1 MKRVVISA
9 GKKALL
15 RQWAEEYENSSF
27 LEGDPS
33 WFMHQV
39 EGRENQEVMAFLASC
54 LSYGSRPLFM
64 PKIQRLLDLSGGNP
78 YEWVMSHG
86 YEQALPDSG
95 ECFYRLYTCRD
106 MRRLLASLHALMDC
120 YGSMGGLMLSLP
132 SPTALSALEQTTA
145 WFSSHGSGGIIPLDT
160 RSACK
165 RLCMWLRWMVR
176 DGSEVDLG
184 LWSTVIDKRTLIMPL
199 VLYRTSSGQQKL
211 SAHPHRREYQIRG
224 VGRGRLDNQ
233 ELEAIECTASLTA
246 ITAMSRAKESF
257 AQT

>member
-15 RQWAEEYENSSF
+15 RQWAEDYENSSF

-106 MRRLLASLHALMDC
+106 MRRLLSSLHALMDC
-120 YGSMGGLMLSLP
+120 YGSMGGFMLSLP
-132 SPTALSALEQTTA
+132 SPTALSALE
-145 WFSSHGSGGIIPLDT
+145 
-160 RSACK
+160 
-165 RLCMWLRWMVR
+165 
-176 DGSEVDLG
+176 
-184 LWSTVIDKRTLIMPL
+184 
-199 VLYRTSSGQQKL
+199 
-211 SAHPHRREYQIRG
+211 
-224 VGRGRLDNQ
+224 
-233 ELEAIECTASLTA
+233 
-246 ITAMSRAKESF
+246 
-257 AQT
+257 

>member
-95 ECFYRLYTCRD
+95 ECCPLSRLCPASARC
-106 MRRLLASLHALMDC
+106 RRLMRHDPRAGAFH
-120 YGSMGGLMLSLP
+120 
-132 SPTALSALEQTTA
+132 
-145 WFSSHGSGGIIPLDT
+145 
-160 RSACK
+160 RS
-165 RLCMWLRWMVR
+165 R
-176 DGSEVDLG
+176 
-184 LWSTVIDKRTLIMPL
+184 
-199 VLYRTSSGQQKL
+199 
-211 SAHPHRREYQIRG
+211 
-224 VGRGRLDNQ
+224 
-233 ELEAIECTASLTA
+233 
-246 ITAMSRAKESF
+246 
-257 AQT
+257 

>member
-106 MRRLLASLHALMDC
+106 MRRLLASLRALMDC
-120 YGSMGGLMLSLP
+120 YGSMGGFMLSLP

-199 VLYRTSSGQQKL
+199 DTHVVQQAMSLGLLSSQ
-211 SAHPHRREYQIRG
+211 
-224 VGRGRLDNQ
+224 
-233 ELEAIECTASLTA
+233 TASMASALRLTA
-246 ITAMSRAKESF
+246 IMRRVFPDDPLKGDF
-257 AQT
+257 ALFGAGVGK